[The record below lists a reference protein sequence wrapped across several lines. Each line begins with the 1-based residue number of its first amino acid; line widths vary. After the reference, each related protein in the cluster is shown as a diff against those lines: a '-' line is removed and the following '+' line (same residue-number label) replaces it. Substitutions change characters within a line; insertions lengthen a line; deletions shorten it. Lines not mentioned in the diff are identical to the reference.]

1 MRSSTR
7 PLSMTIEQMIKQWAR
22 EHICRKSEYCRP
34 SGKPCIFATNSD
46 EDICP
51 IVEERRKNGKV
62 E

>member
-1 MRSSTR
+1 
-7 PLSMTIEQMIKQWAR
+7 MTIEQMIKQWAR